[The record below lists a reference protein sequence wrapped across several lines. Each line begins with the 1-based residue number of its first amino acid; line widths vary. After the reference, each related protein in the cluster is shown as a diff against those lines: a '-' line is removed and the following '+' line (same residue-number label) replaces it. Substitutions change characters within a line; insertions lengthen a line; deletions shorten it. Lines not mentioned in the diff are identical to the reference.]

1 MALGISGKT
10 AQAFQNSAITPLLAL
25 LGLLL
30 GFFAIMVTPKEE
42 EPQIDVTFANV
53 FIGFPGA
60 SAREVEQLVAI
71 PAEQVLSEIKGV
83 DDIFSISQPGQ
94 AILTVAFEVGIP
106 REEAILNLY
115 NQVYSNNDWFPQN
128 LGVMQPVIKPM
139 GIDDVPI
146 MGITLWSESTEVTA
160 SQLTRLPM
168 HWKPSSSVFP
178 VPAIFTP
185 LVATTMW

>member
-60 SAREVEQLVAI
+60 SAREVEQLVSI

-128 LGVMQPVIKPM
+128 LGVMPPVIKPM

-146 MGITLWSESTEVTA
+146 MGVTLWS
-160 SQLTRLPM
+160 RLPT
-168 HWKPSSSVFP
+168 HWKPS
-178 VPAIFTP
+178 
-185 LVATTMW
+185 